1 MAQFFISGKI
11 YDTEQAEKIV
21 KFKRSFP
28 SIIEGIKY
36 WKEMTLYRTAR
47 GNWFSVSEENF
58 EGLKGYA
65 ETEESA
71 KRILMDI
78 NDVENFERLFG
89 KAERA

>member
-1 MAQFFISGKI
+1 MAQFFINGKI

-21 KFKRSFP
+21 EFKRSFL
-28 SIIEGIKY
+28 SIMEGVKY

-47 GNWFSVSEENF
+47 GNWFSVSEEDY
-58 EGLKGYA
+58 GRSKGYE

-71 KRILMDI
+71 KRILMNI

-89 KAERA
+89 KVERA